1 METTHYLA
9 EHKGEMVWN
18 RRDRLKLITGDTV
31 VRSKILVGAQKP
43 TRLANGAI
51 AKGIIGGVSL
61 KPTSFSNSNNSATT
75 HSAAILEGGNTTND
89 PQVDVSSKHLD
100 LSSIYQV
107 QVSPSISHHNLTSSV
122 YQESACSP
130 EKKRKTGE
138 ILIGH
143 STLTTTSAGSIAS
156 GNNYSGNATIVSS
169 KIIPSSQDPQ
179 INKG

>member
-18 RRDRLKLITGDTV
+18 RKDRLKLITGDTV

-51 AKGIIGGVSL
+51 AKSIIGGVSL
-61 KPTSFSNSNNSATT
+61 KTTSFGNLNSSAT

-89 PQVDVSSKHLD
+89 PQVDVSSKNLD
-100 LSSIYQV
+100 LSSINQV
-107 QVSPSISHHNLTSSV
+107 QVSSSISHHNVTSSV
-122 YQESACSP
+122 YQASACSP

-138 ILIGH
+138 IHIGH
-143 STLTTTSAGSIAS
+143 SKLTTTSAGSITS
-156 GNNYSGNATIVSS
+156 GNNYSGKATIVTS
-169 KIIPSSQDPQ
+169 KIVPSTHDPQ
-179 INKG
+179 IHKG